1 MLKVDIII
9 EEIFLKFWQIP
20 PLCQILATPLQP
32 PHPPPNFADFD
43 VIT

>member
-9 EEIFLKFWQIP
+9 EEKLKKIWQIP
-20 PLCQILATPLQP
+20 PLRQILATPLQP

-43 VIT
+43 DIT